1 MKNCE
6 GRKLELIRSAKS
18 TFMATGSI
26 VTVGA
31 TATKEA
37 SDYNTAFPWA
47 LASST
52 ETARSRGKQT
62 GNLAQKGLSI
72 SHTRPIWL
80 IIARAEAGS
89 AARWEVRK

>member
-1 MKNCE
+1 
-6 GRKLELIRSAKS
+6 
-18 TFMATGSI
+18 MAAGSI

-37 SDYNTAFPWA
+37 SNHNTAFPLA

-72 SHTRPIWL
+72 SYTCPIRL
-80 IIARAEAGS
+80 IMARVEAGS
-89 AARWEVRK
+89 AARREVRK